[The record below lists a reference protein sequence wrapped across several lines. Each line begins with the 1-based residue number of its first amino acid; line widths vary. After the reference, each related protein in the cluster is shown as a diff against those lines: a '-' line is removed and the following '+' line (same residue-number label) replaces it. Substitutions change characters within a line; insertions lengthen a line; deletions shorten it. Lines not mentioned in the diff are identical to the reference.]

1 MTQNK
6 KIMKKVFGII
16 AAITIVAGANAQIK
30 TNAGTFSKPSAGS
43 WLVQGSFTPN
53 LSSGTLFSLPSFN
66 GTTGVSARKFSS
78 ESKATRYSAALAVSN
93 SGATGAETAFG
104 VAVGIGVE
112 NHKKGAERLSTY
124 WGYGGM
130 VGYSKD
136 VLKTSRIGVEAQ
148 LFTGFDYYVVP
159 NVYIGA
165 EMGFG
170 LGLTNTKPDVG
181 DATTGWGLGSG
192 ITPVLRL
199 GWKL

>member
-1 MTQNK
+1 MK
-6 KIMKKVFGII
+6 KIF
-16 AAITIVAGANAQIK
+16 TIVAATAITLTASAQIK
-30 TNAGTFSKPSAGS
+30 TNAGTFTKPTAGS

-66 GTTGVSARKFSS
+66 GVTGISARKFSS

-124 WGYGGM
+124 WGYGGIL
-130 VGYSKD
+130 GYSKD
-136 VLKTSRIGVEAQ
+136 DLKTSRIGVQAQ

-165 EMGFG
+165 EMNFG
-170 LGLTNTKPDVG
+170 LGITNTKPDAG
-181 DATTGWGLGSG
+181 DSKTGWGLGSG
-192 ITPVLRL
+192 VTPVLRL